1 MKVISKKILLIGDVG
16 VGKTSILTKYCN
28 NYFPEEIEP
37 TMGVEFKIKIIER
50 DNNVKVKLQIWDTS
64 GQEKFKSIT
73 QNYFRD
79 ADALL
84 YVFDVTNENGLKS
97 VENWLKIPVENNKKN
112 LIKIL
117 IGNKTDLKE
126 GKIITNYRMKQ
137 FLTDNSMT
145 ELFEISAKED
155 EKSISEMFER
165 IVNLLIKNESS
176 QTNESSDENNN
187 LKEVPEQDKDGCDYT
202 SCIIN

>member
-1 MKVISKKILLIGDVG
+1 MKKILLIGDVG

-28 NYFPEEIEP
+28 NYFPEGIEP
-37 TMGVEFKIKIIER
+37 TMGIEFKIKIIER

-84 YVFDVTNENGLKS
+84 YVFDVTNKNGLKS
-97 VENWLKIPVENNKKN
+97 VESWLKIPVENNKKN

-117 IGNKTDLKE
+117 IGNKTDLKRR
-126 GKIITNYRMKQ
+126 ITTDCMKK
-137 FLTDNSMT
+137 FLTNNSMI
-145 ELFEISAKED
+145 ELFEISAKKE
-155 EKSISEMFER
+155 EKNISEMFEG
-165 IVNLLIKNESS
+165 IVDLLIKKEPS
-176 QTNESSDENNN
+176 QNIGNSDKNDGIEEVYDEN
-187 LKEVPEQDKDGCDYT
+187 KDGSGKCPF
-202 SCIIN
+202 CIIN

>member
-28 NYFPEEIEP
+28 NYFPKGIEP
-37 TMGVEFKIKIIER
+37 TMGIEFKIKIIKR
-50 DNNVKVKLQIWDTS
+50 NNFNVKLQIWDTS

-84 YVFDVTNENGLKS
+84 YVFDVTNKDGLKS

-117 IGNKTDLKE
+117 IGNKTDLKRR
-126 GKIITNYRMKQ
+126 ITRDSMKQ
-137 FLTDNSMT
+137 FLTNNNMIQ
-145 ELFEISAKED
+145 LFEISAKKD
-155 EKSISEMFER
+155 EKNISEMFKG
-165 IVNLLIKNESS
+165 IVDLLIKNEPS
-176 QTNESSDENNN
+176 QNIINSGKNDDIEDIYDENI
-187 LKEVPEQDKDGCDYT
+187 DGSGKCPF
-202 SCIIN
+202 CIVN

>member
-28 NYFPEEIEP
+28 NYFPEGIEP
-37 TMGVEFKIKIIER
+37 TMGIEFKIKILQR
-50 DNNVKVKLQIWDTS
+50 DNFKVKLQIWDTS

-84 YVFDVTNENGLKS
+84 YVFDVTNKDGLKS
-97 VENWLKIPVENNKKN
+97 VENWLKIQVENNKKN

-117 IGNKTDLKE
+117 VGNKTDLK
-126 GKIITNYRMKQ
+126 GIITKDSMKQ

-145 ELFEISAKED
+145 DFFEISAKED
-155 EKSISEMFER
+155 EKSISEMFDR
-165 IVNLLIKNESS
+165 IVNLLIKNEPS
-176 QTNESSDENNN
+176 QTNGSSDENGN
-187 LKEVPEQDKDGCDYT
+187 LKEVPEQDKDGCNYS

>member
-28 NYFPEEIEP
+28 NYFPKGIEP
-37 TMGVEFKIKIIER
+37 TMGIEFKIKIIKR
-50 DNNVKVKLQIWDTS
+50 NNFNVKLQIWDTS

-84 YVFDVTNENGLKS
+84 YVFDVTNKDGLKS

-117 IGNKTDLKE
+117 IGNKTNNNM
-126 GKIITNYRMKQ
+126 IQ
-137 FLTDNSMT
+137 
-145 ELFEISAKED
+145 LFEISAKKD
-155 EKSISEMFER
+155 EKKNISDMFEG
-165 IVNLLIKNESS
+165 IVDLLIKNEPS
-176 QTNESSDENNN
+176 QNIINSGKNDDIEDIYDENI
-187 LKEVPEQDKDGCDYT
+187 DGSGKCPFY
-202 SCIIN
+202 